1 MSVPNI
7 TYDPWN
13 ALRNATSARIALG
26 RAGGSLPTKAWLDF
40 KAAHAAARDAV
51 HCAFDAEQL
60 AADIR
65 ALGTEVVIVD
75 SAAPD
80 RRTFLSR
87 PDLGRQLDERSR
99 YALQE
104 LQSDA
109 GHELAIVVSD
119 GLSALA
125 VHRQALPVLKL
136 LLPKLISDCW
146 RIAPIVVA
154 RFGRVALED
163 EIGQRMGAQVALM
176 LIGER
181 PGLLSPDSLGAYLVF
196 GPRPGNTD
204 ARRNCV
210 SNIRPEGLPIEV
222 AAETIRYL
230 IAESRRRRLSG
241 IQLKDDRA
249 QVALPSSPSLER
261 N

>member
-1 MSVPNI
+1 MSVPI
-7 TYDPWN
+7 VTHDPWQ

-51 HCAFDAEQL
+51 HCVFDAEQL

-65 ALGTEVVIVD
+65 TLGTEVAIVD

-99 YALQE
+99 YVLQE

-125 VHRQALPVLKL
+125 VYRQALPVLQS
-136 LLPKLISDCW
+136 LLPKLKRERW

-181 PGLLSPDSLGAYLVF
+181 PGLVSPDSLGAYLVYE
-196 GPRPGNTD
+196 PRPGNTD
-204 ARRNCV
+204 AQRNCV

-222 AAETIRYL
+222 ATETIRYL
-230 IAESRRRRLSG
+230 VAESRRRRLSG
-241 IQLKDDRA
+241 IRLKDEREPA
-249 QVALPSSPSLER
+249 APASRSLEGM
-261 N
+261 